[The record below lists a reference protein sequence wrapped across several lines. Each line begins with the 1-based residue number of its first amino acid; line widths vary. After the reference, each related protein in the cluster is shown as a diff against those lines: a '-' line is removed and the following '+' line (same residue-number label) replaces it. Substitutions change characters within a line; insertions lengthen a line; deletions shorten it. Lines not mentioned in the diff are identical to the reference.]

1 MVVIV
6 KVTDL
11 NGEPISGATVTFQGC
26 CLNDPFSSC
35 KILGVNVKNPD
46 FSLINE
52 TDSAGEVRFYTGCM
66 AGLQFSGTVSAT
78 GYQSKNYSGTL
89 QAFSSEV
96 VVNVALPS
104 AIMPTNN
111 NGKLSCPQG
120 YSLQNGECVQN
131 PKASYTASIFDSIS
145 KFFESLGKEASFIIF
160 AVIIIIMILA
170 IAYLLKSGAGKSVTT
185 KVSSLLK

>member
-1 MVVIV
+1 MVVII

-11 NGEPISGATVTFQGC
+11 NGEPISGATVTFSGC

-35 KILGVNVKNPD
+35 KISGVNVKNPD
-46 FSLINE
+46 FSIING

-78 GYQSKNYSGTL
+78 GYQSKNYTGTL
-89 QAFSSEV
+89 QAFSSEA

-104 AIMPTNN
+104 ALMPTNN
-111 NGKLSCPQG
+111 NGKPSCPPG

-131 PKASYTASIFDSIS
+131 PKATYVSSVSN
-145 KFFESLGKEASFIIF
+145 FFKSLGKETSFIIF
-160 AVIIIIMILA
+160 AIIIIILILA
-170 IAYLLKSGAGKSVTT
+170 IAYLLKSGAGKSITT
-185 KVSSLLK
+185 KASALLK